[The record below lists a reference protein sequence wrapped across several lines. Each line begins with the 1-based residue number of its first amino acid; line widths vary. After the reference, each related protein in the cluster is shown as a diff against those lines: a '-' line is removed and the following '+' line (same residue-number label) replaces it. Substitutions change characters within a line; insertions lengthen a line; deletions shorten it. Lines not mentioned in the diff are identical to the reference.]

1 MFRSSRQTFTLIAFA
16 VLAAVCSLPAHAN
29 TCNPQKALTLLTKGQ
44 TASVN
49 GDKAE
54 AVDIQLRAAD
64 ATWDCYRDKAQSAQT
79 RGTMGKATADILN
92 GAAQDA
98 DAAGESDKA
107 VKIAK
112 LALAAYK
119 TIATDRSLPLEIRTY
134 ADGAVE
140 AAMSP

>member
-1 MFRSSRQTFTLIAFA
+1 MLWLF
-16 VLAAVCSLPAHAN
+16 VLLGAVCATPAHASS
-29 TCNPQKALTLLTKGQ
+29 CNPQKALALLAKGQ

-54 AVDIQLRAAD
+54 AVDLQLQAAD
-64 ATWDCYRDKAQSAQT
+64 AAWACYQDRSQT
-79 RGTMGKATADILN
+79 AHIRGTMGKAAADILN

-98 DAAGESDKA
+98 DSVGESDKA

-112 LALAAYK
+112 LSLAAYK
-119 TIATDRSLPLEIRTY
+119 TIAADRSLPLDIRTY

-140 AAMSP
+140 AATSP